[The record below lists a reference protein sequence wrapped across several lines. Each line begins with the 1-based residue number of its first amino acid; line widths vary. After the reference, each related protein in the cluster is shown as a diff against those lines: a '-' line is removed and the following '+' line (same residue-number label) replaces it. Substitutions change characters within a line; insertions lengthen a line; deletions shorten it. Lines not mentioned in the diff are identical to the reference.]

1 MLYLDT
7 NILIY
12 LFEKHDRFSNQVA
25 SILEKYTN
33 QNKQLI
39 TSVITVTEFLA
50 GTTSST
56 LQTLHQVPNLS
67 IIFLDSTLAEQAAQ
81 LQRKEKI
88 NIGDAIHLAT
98 ALQHNALFF
107 FTNDRPLSKI
117 VEKYIPVINL
127 SY

>member
-50 GTTSST
+50 STTSST

-98 ALQHNALFF
+98 ALQHNALSF